1 MNELQYIYDLANGL
15 SVLACIAIFICY
27 CQLPEKTFGYRL
39 VLTLSIFDFVF
50 HLTNFIP
57 KEKEKVNETYHWLIW
72 LKDFAICES
81 AYWTA
86 HMAFLVFKSF
96 NGLERR
102 QRNKYSGFRF
112 FYVVLPTLILTLW

>member
-1 MNELQYIYDLANGL
+1 MNDLQFIYDLANLL
-15 SVLACIAIFICY
+15 SVLACIGIFICY
-27 CQLPEKTFGYRL
+27 YQLPERTFGYRL

-57 KEKEKVNETYHWLIW
+57 KEKEDVNVIYYSLIW

-96 NGLERR
+96 NGLEKK
-102 QRNKYSGFRF
+102 QRNKYFGFRF